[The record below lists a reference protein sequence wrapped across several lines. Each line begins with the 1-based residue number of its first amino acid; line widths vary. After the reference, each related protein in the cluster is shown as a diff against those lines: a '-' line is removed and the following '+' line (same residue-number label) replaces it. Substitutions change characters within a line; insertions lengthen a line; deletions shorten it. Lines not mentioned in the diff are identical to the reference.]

1 MMQRNLHG
9 GVWGGSKRSSTAG
22 LAAIS
27 LLTAALLGCEPAD
40 TTSGGTDLRPKGEP
54 PLRVEPSDAGKTS
67 ADRDVAPPVELPPV
81 KPVELPKPSADKE
94 FRRHVARLYSP
105 QIRELLDEAT
115 RIRSEAGPG
124 ASPVEIR
131 LQVQQKLAEADK
143 LRAEANEYLLSLGG
157 EAVEKL
163 KGAMLDESV
172 DVRRG
177 AAWYLFENV
186 NPSDP
191 QMVAVFVRALEDED
205 PLVRRLGVAGLKGL
219 PAQAMEQFLPQL
231 AALLKGGNEQAADR
245 AAIALLIGRIGPR
258 AVAALPV
265 LTRLAREDADAEVR
279 KQSLY
284 AASRIGTDSE
294 AAAFFQAALVDP
306 DENIRKMAVL
316 RLGGLGATASP
327 AVPSLVKSLH
337 DESAVVR
344 KYAAQSLGRLA
355 LHAASAAGPLAKAL
369 EDPDEQVRRAA
380 AQSLVTIGQP
390 SVDPLVAQLKAADP
404 NTRLLALAALGG
416 LGPVAKPA
424 VAAVRKLLDDQNP
437 QVQTAA
443 ATILEVLER

>member
-1 MMQRNLHG
+1 
-9 GVWGGSKRSSTAG
+9 
-22 LAAIS
+22 
-27 LLTAALLGCEPAD
+27 
-40 TTSGGTDLRPKGEP
+40 
-54 PLRVEPSDAGKTS
+54 VEPSDAGKTP
-67 ADRDVAPPVELPPV
+67 ADADVTPSVELPPV
-81 KPVELPKPSADKE
+81 KPVELPTPSADEE

-124 ASPVEIR
+124 ASPVDIR

-163 KGAMLDESV
+163 KGAMLDDSV

-186 NPSDP
+186 NPGDP

-219 PAQAMEQFLPQL
+219 PSQALEQFLPQL
-231 AALLKGGNEQAADR
+231 VALLKEGKERATDR

-284 AASRIGTDSE
+284 AASRIGGDSE
-294 AAAFFQAALVDP
+294 AAALFQAALVDP
-306 DENIRKMAVL
+306 DEDIRKMAVL

-327 AVPSLVKSLH
+327 AVPSLVKSLD

-355 LHAASAAGPLAKAL
+355 LHASSATGPLAKAL
-369 EDPDEQVRRAA
+369 GDPDEQVRRAA

-424 VAAVRKLLDDQNP
+424 IPAVRKLLDDQNP

-443 ATILEVLER
+443 TTILEVLQK